1 MQRVEQYIQTWRRQG
16 YLTDIPDEVPSEI
29 MGYAPSYKAIAM
41 AILRNDLQFTS
52 LGFTA
57 KVSAWYSEL
66 KRIEIEQRDGAV
78 MVQGRL
84 F

>member
-16 YLTDIPDEVPSEI
+16 YLTDIPDEVPSEV

-41 AILRNDLQFTS
+41 AILRNDLQS

-66 KRIEIEQRDGAV
+66 KRIEIEQREGAV